1 MGIPRLSGLL
11 EPYGDRVHFGCKNS
25 PCAQHETS
33 RMGLAGFIIDGPS
46 LVHYVYSE
54 SLRERTAVADML
66 DGLTC
71 YEDVGNAVIQFL
83 EYLGTLQ
90 IPM

>member
-11 EPYGDRVHFGCKNS
+11 EQYGDQVHLGCKHS
-25 PCAQHETS
+25 HCAQHETS
-33 RMGLAGFIIDGPS
+33 RTSLAGFVIDGPS

-54 SLRERTAVADML
+54 SLGERTAVADMF

-71 YEDVGNAVIQFL
+71 YEDVGNAVIKFL